1 MADPLLEVTG
11 LSKTF
16 HVAKGPSGSG
26 RLRALDSV
34 DLTLGRGETLGLVGE
49 SGCGKS
55 TLARTLLMLE
65 QPDEGQVRFDGQDPF
80 RLKGKELLTW
90 RRRIQM
96 VFQDPF
102 ASLNARM
109 TAAEIISEPWATH
122 RSLYRT
128 ARERTA
134 RARELLELVGLRSAD
149 ADRFP
154 QEFSGG
160 QRQRIGI
167 ARALALDPDVIVCDE
182 PVSALD
188 LSVQAQVINLLDD
201 LQRQLHVSYLFI
213 SHDLSVVRHIADRV
227 AVMYLG
233 RILETGATESVLDGP
248 LHPYTA
254 ALTSAAPVLDV
265 SRERTG
271 QRILLKGEIPSPVD
285 PPSGCHFRTR
295 CWQAEDLCAEQ
306 TPHPQAQ
313 THQPHEG
320 TDGPD
325 GPPEDGG
332 SRHSAACHFPLE
344 DTTEGAA
351 LTVNR

>member
-1 MADPLLEVTG
+1 MADPLLEVSG
-11 LSKTF
+11 LTKTF
-16 HVAKGPSGSG
+16 HISKGPSGSG

-34 DLTLGRGETLGLVGE
+34 GLTLGRGETLGLVGE

-65 QPDEGQVRFDGQDPF
+65 QPDEGRVRFDGVDPF
-80 RLKGKELLTW
+80 RLKGKELLHW

-109 TAAEIISEPWATH
+109 TAGEIISEPWATH
-122 RSLYRT
+122 RSLYPS
-128 ARERTA
+128 ARERAA
-134 RARELLELVGLRSAD
+134 RARELLDLVGLRASD
-149 ADRFP
+149 ADRHP

-167 ARALALDPDVIVCDE
+167 ARALALNPDVIVCDE

-188 LSVQAQVINLLDD
+188 LSVQAQVVNLLDD
-201 LQRQLHVSYLFI
+201 LQKQLEVSYLFI

-233 RILETGATESVLDGP
+233 RIVETGRTEDVLDRP

-271 QRILLKGEIPSPVD
+271 TRILLQGEIPSPVD

-295 CWQAEDLCAEQ
+295 CWKAQDLCSER
-306 TPHPQAQ
+306 TPHAQ
-313 THQPHEG
+313 PGVDQEG
-320 TDGPD
+320 LPEATGP
-325 GPPEDGG
+325 
-332 SRHSAACHFPLE
+332 RHGAACHFPLE
-344 DTTEGAA
+344 HTTEGAQ
-351 LTVNR
+351 LTVSP